1 MTMNAYPEMYLRSA
15 MTNLANMFDF
25 AINGFGLGSDDFVP
39 MFLCSKTC
47 RRLENAEPK
56 FLIGMCGEELAMRVI
71 EETTRITP
79 EAEIEE
85 RYYRTPDYWCGRV
98 ICYYQW
104 LRNIPYR
111 ELFSIMSYEDIASL
125 YRTLHEADISRFADV
140 MDKKRGSISQET
152 NLKRIRK
159 AYGCSQS
166 ELSRRSGISLRSIQ
180 MYEQRNKDINKGQ
193 SAAILKLSRVLGCSM
208 EDLLERVQQ

>member
-1 MTMNAYPEMYLRSA
+1 MNAYHEMYLRSS

-25 AINGFGLGSDDFVP
+25 AINDFGLGSDDFVP
-39 MFLCSKTC
+39 MFLSSATC

-56 FLIGMCGEELAMRVI
+56 YLIGMCGEELAMRVI
-71 EETTRITP
+71 EETTGVIP
-79 EAEIEE
+79 AGEIKE
-85 RYYRTPDYWCGRV
+85 RYYRTPDFWCGWV
-98 ICYYQW
+98 ICYYHW

-111 ELFSIMSYEDIASL
+111 ELFSIMAYEDIASL

-140 MDKKRGSISQET
+140 MDSKRKQRAEET
-152 NLKRIRK
+152 NLKRIRT

-166 ELSRRSGISLRSIQ
+166 ELARRSGVSLRSIQ

-193 SAAILKLSRVLGCSM
+193 SEAIMNLSRALGCSM
-208 EDLLERVQQ
+208 EDLLERA